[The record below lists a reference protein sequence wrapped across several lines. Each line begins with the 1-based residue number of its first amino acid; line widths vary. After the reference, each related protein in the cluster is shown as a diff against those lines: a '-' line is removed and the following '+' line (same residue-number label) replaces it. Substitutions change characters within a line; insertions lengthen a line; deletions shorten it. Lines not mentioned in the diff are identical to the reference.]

1 MKKAALLVLAVGT
14 FMPLAW
20 AAEDLITS
28 QFVDQARHWQYKDRD
43 DLAADIWRSVLRAD
57 PEHGEALVKLGLIE
71 ARNNNRDDAQRLL
84 EHASHVRPRPAG
96 LAALIA
102 ALATDATGKENTLL
116 PTAKQRPAKPVKRS
130 NIDMQI
136 KKPDQKTDTL
146 TDSESLI
153 IKP

>member
-1 MKKAALLVLAVGT
+1 MRKTALLVLTMGI
-14 FMPLAW
+14 FLPLAW

-28 QFVDQARHWQYKDRD
+28 QLVDQARHWQYKDRD

-71 ARNNNRDDAQRLL
+71 ARNNNRNDAQRLL

-102 ALATDATGKENTLL
+102 ALATDTTGKENTLL
-116 PTAKQRPAKPVKRS
+116 PIAKQRPSKPVKRS
-130 NIDMQI
+130 NIDMPI
-136 KKPDQKTDTL
+136 KKPDQKTDTS
-146 TDSESLI
+146 TDSDALI
-153 IKP
+153 LKP